1 MRKTKK
7 YVLLKAIFRYSLRN
21 FVKLKN
27 MKIVYKVLSKLQ
39 AVNKLVVYN
48 SATWEIPLTIQEK
61 KYHQFL
67 CIPIFNN
74 F

>member
-7 YVLLKAIFRYSLRN
+7 YILLKAMFRYSLRN
-21 FVKLKN
+21 VVKLKN
-27 MKIVYKVLSKLQ
+27 MKIVYKVLFKLQ
-39 AVNKLVVYN
+39 VVNKLVVYN
-48 SATWEIPLTIQEK
+48 AATWENPLTIQEK